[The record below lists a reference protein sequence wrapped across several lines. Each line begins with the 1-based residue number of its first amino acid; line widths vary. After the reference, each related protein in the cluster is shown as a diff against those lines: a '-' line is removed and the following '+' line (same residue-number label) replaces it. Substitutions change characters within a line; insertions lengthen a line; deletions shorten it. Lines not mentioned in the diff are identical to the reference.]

1 MEPMIDEQLMQ
12 WVGRARFDWASD
24 SNNVKSFD
32 IGKRIQFLTVDV
44 MTQICLGQ
52 PLGCVESDSDQYD
65 FLKSIEQ
72 GNKVCQHLS
81 VLLELNSLL
90 HHIAKIP
97 IIGARLV
104 PQATDRSGVGRIMG
118 VSSSADLNMV
128 LS

>member
-1 MEPMIDEQLMQ
+1 MIDEQLTQ
-12 WVGRARFDWASD
+12 WLRRASSDWASEAT
-24 SNNVKSFD
+24 NIKPFN

-44 MTQICLGQ
+44 MTKICLGQ

-72 GNKVCQHLS
+72 GNEVCQHLS
-81 VLLELNSLL
+81 VLLEFNSVL
-90 HHIAKIP
+90 HNIAKIP

-104 PQATDRSGVGRIMG
+104 PQATDRLGVGRIMG
-118 VSSSADLNMV
+118 VSSSADFTMP